1 MQIEMTGKEDR
12 LSPWKIAVGGFPGS
26 GKTLFASTAPEPL
39 FVFFREN
46 PRIKS
51 IADRHVPHVKVVNDE
66 NVTVLEK
73 MQALAVHLELN
84 DDFETLVIDTGD
96 ELQQAM
102 KEARR
107 IQNGGEFSVGDWSW
121 LGDAYRELLTTFI
134 DLPMRVIVLFHVK
147 TAQEGEDGH
156 MFRELMLQGTA
167 KDEAPGWF
175 DVVGALDTYETINDE
190 GEYETHRVLLTHS
203 SRMYPWVKDH
213 SGNLPR
219 RWELSDNFV
228 GDVPEL
234 EKVLNSTAIATEREV
249 LGEIKDPGV
258 KEGDHGA
265 PEGKKV
271 TPEELE
277 KMKNPDT
284 PEINKALDTVN
295 EIIGIAEEGEPSHE
309 EEEETIVESPPQ
321 DEEPEPQMEEVQLPV
336 GEDNEEASSEEEEV
350 SGEEED
356 PTPVTTSMVVG
367 EEEEGKTIDQQY
379 VCEECGEAAPEDVAK
394 MSRIR
399 YKKVL
404 CRDHYLK
411 ELRGD

>member
-12 LSPWKIAVGGFPGS
+12 LSPWKVAIGGFPGS

-66 NVTVLEK
+66 DATVLEK
-73 MQALAVHLELN
+73 MQALAVHLELT
-84 DDFETLVIDTGD
+84 DDFKTLVIDTGD

-134 DLPMRVIVLFHVK
+134 DLSMRVIVLFHVK

-175 DVVGALDTYETINDE
+175 DVVGALDTYETVNDE

-249 LGEIKDPGV
+249 LGEIADPGV
-258 KEGDHGA
+258 SDGDHGA
-265 PEGKKV
+265 PEAKKI

-277 KMKNPDT
+277 KLKNPDT

-309 EEEETIVESPPQ
+309 EEEETNVESPPTQ
-321 DEEPEPQMEEVQLPV
+321 EEPEPQMEEVQLPV
-336 GEDNEEASSEEEEV
+336 GEETEEASTEEEEV
-350 SGEEED
+350 SDEEED
-356 PTPVTTSMVVG
+356 PPVTTSMVVG
-367 EEEEGKTIDQQY
+367 EDEEGKTIDQKY
-379 VCEECGEAAPEDVAK
+379 VCEECGEEAPEDVAK

-411 ELRGD
+411 ELRGE